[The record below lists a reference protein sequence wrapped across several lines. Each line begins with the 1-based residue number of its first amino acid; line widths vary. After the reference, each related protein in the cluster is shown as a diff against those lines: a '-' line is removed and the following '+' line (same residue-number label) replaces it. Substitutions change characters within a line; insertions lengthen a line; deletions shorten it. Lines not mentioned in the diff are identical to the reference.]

1 MIEMY
6 KGYIESRDKCLTVQG
21 FFLMIIIQW
30 STGLSHT
37 FNNRNTCL
45 ENNAKNKQM
54 CNFVTQSFFVILL
67 LSNNYY

>member
-30 STGLSHT
+30 STGLST
-37 FNNRNTCL
+37 
-45 ENNAKNKQM
+45 
-54 CNFVTQSFFVILL
+54 LL
-67 LSNNYY
+67 TKEIPVWKTM